1 MIARYGIYE
10 SPRPTHS
17 KSRIFSFTDSFPPK
31 KDAGIVCAFCE
42 NSNVVTIPIISQNK
56 YQERLFN
63 DFIAK
68 KRLESNVFRPLF

>member
-1 MIARYGIYE
+1 MEFMNRHARRIQSLE
-10 SPRPTHS
+10 FFLLPTLFLLR
-17 KSRIFSFTDSFPPK
+17 KIG
-31 KDAGIVCAFCE
+31 GIVCAFCE